1 MDSSWFDTTLVLE
14 SLGKSGE
21 LDGKLTGKLPWKNW
35 SKWETAYL
43 SPPPLLPQPH
53 TSPNLLSVDC
63 CWDREGIGKVRSCSD
78 ADIDLEK
85 EKESKQSSESWCD

>member
-1 MDSSWFDTTLVLE
+1 MENLQENFP
-14 SLGKSGE
+14 GKIDQSE
-21 LDGKLTGKLPWKNW
+21 KLRT
-35 SKWETAYL
+35 Y
-43 SPPPLLPQPH
+43 PPPLLPQPH

-85 EKESKQSSESWCD
+85 EKESKQSSES